1 MKTGGEEGLVRADS
15 FYWKVPKEATL
26 TTAFG
31 RILGKKA
38 YKDFFTSRNI
48 NTMERIIKKL

>member
-1 MKTGGEEGLVRADS
+1 MNS
-15 FYWKVPKEATL
+15 FYWKVPRGTIL

-31 RILGKKA
+31 KVLGKTV
-38 YKDFFTSRNI
+38 YKDLFTSRNI